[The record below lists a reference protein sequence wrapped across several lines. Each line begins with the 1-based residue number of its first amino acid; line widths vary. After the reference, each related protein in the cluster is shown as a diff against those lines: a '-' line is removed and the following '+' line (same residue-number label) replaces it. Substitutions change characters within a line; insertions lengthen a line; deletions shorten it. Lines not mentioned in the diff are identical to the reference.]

1 MTQRTDD
8 AFTARQ
14 TWTESSRI
22 WLLVDKHAAQGWGSQ
37 TTREAAP
44 KQNAMTGGMV
54 HDLDTKLTSALP
66 GTE

>member
-1 MTQRTDD
+1 MTPRTDD
-8 AFTARQ
+8 DSTARQ

-22 WLLVDKHAAQGWGSQ
+22 WPPVDKHAAQGRGSQ

-54 HDLDTKLTSALP
+54 HDLDTKLFGA
-66 GTE
+66 